1 MAPVVE
7 NASPQPADLGFS
19 VSQQTVELDI
29 DLRSRS
35 LTGRTEI
42 IINPHSK
49 DLRIIRLNC
58 RQAVFTRLS
67 LNGKPCSAITY
78 SDPYKNAKLE
88 WNAAGVQQ
96 YDMLQRK
103 LEKQFKDPPGEEL
116 EVTIPKS
123 IKIDELDP
131 FSEEA
136 QNILLSRTS
145 GTSKRDSG
153 DGSAIDPV
161 QSSRTAIEQTAR
173 FTPINLIIEYVVD
186 KIRDGMH
193 FVGWEEG
200 DLRYPHA
207 YTTNSLSPGAACCLF
222 PCVDSLN
229 SKCSW
234 NVSIKCQKTV
244 GDALQQLPSSNP
256 QTHTN
261 SVHGVSNGANGING
275 LRKNDHQIND
285 FSDEDKAL
293 DLAVICTGDV
303 TDEVRFHSMR
313 KYCLDLFW

>member
-1 MAPVVE
+1 MAPIVE
-7 NASPQPADLGFS
+7 SASPQPADLGFS
-19 VSQQTVELDI
+19 ISNQKVELDI

-35 LTGRTEI
+35 LIGRTTI
-42 IINPHSK
+42 TINPHSK

-58 RQAVFTRLS
+58 RQAVVTRLS
-67 LNGKPCSAITY
+67 LNGKPCSAISLT
-78 SDPYKNAKLE
+78 DPYKKAKLK

-103 LEKQFKDPPGEEL
+103 LEAQFKDPPEEEL
-116 EVTIPKS
+116 EVTIPK
-123 IKIDELDP
+123 IVKIDELDP

-136 QNILLSRTS
+136 QNILLSRTL
-145 GTSKRDSG
+145 GNNKKDSG
-153 DGSAIDPV
+153 DGSAIDLV

-173 FTPINLIIEYVVD
+173 FTVISLIIDYVIEN
-186 KIRDGMH
+186 IRDGMH

-222 PCVDSLN
+222 PCVDNLT

-234 NVSIKCQKTV
+234 EISIKCQKTV
-244 GDALQQLPSSNP
+244 GDALQPSSNSTP
-256 QTHTN
+256 LQAN
-261 SVHGVSNGANGING
+261 CVHGVSDSVNETNR
-275 LRKNDHQIND
+275 LRKVDVQSN

-293 DLAVICTGDV
+293 DLAVICTGDM
-303 TDEVRFHSMR
+303 TDEVRFFGIRM
-313 KYCLDLFW
+313 YCLD

>member
-1 MAPVVE
+1 MAPIVE
-7 NASPQPADLGFS
+7 KASPQPVDLGFS
-19 VSQQTVELDI
+19 VSHQTVELDI

-35 LTGRTEI
+35 LKGRTAI

-58 RQAVFTRLS
+58 RQAAFTRLS
-67 LNGKPCSAITY
+67 LNGKPCSAIIYT
-78 SDPYKNAKLE
+78 DPYKNAKLQ

-103 LEKQFKDPPGEEL
+103 LEGQFRDPPVEEL

-123 IKIDELDP
+123 VKIDELDP

-136 QNILLSRTS
+136 QNILLSRTL
-145 GTSKRDSG
+145 GNSKRDSG
-153 DGSAIDPV
+153 DGSAIELI

-173 FTPINLIIEYVVD
+173 FTPITLIIEYVID

-207 YTTNSLSPGAACCLF
+207 YTTNRSSPGAACCLF
-222 PCVDSLN
+222 PCVDNLN
-229 SKCSW
+229 SKCIW
-234 NVSIKCQKTV
+234 DISIKCQKTI
-244 GDALQQLPSSNP
+244 GDALQQPSSSISEP
-256 QTHTN
+256 QANGVHGILN
-261 SVHGVSNGANGING
+261 SVNETNGHRKVDVQTSN
-275 LRKNDHQIND
+275 

-293 DLAVICTGDV
+293 DLAVICTGAV
-303 TDEVRFHSMR
+303 TDEVKSLSVR
-313 KYCLDLFW
+313 KYRLD

>member
-1 MAPVVE
+1 MAPIVE

-19 VSQQTVELDI
+19 VSQQIVELDI

-42 IINPHSK
+42 VVNPHSK
-49 DLRIIRLNC
+49 DLRHIRLNC
-58 RQAVFTRLS
+58 RQAVFTRVS
-67 LNGKPCSAITY
+67 LNGKPCASIAHT
-78 SDPYKNAKLE
+78 DPYKNAKLE
-88 WNAAGVQQ
+88 WNAGVQQ
-96 YDMLQRK
+96 YDMLQRR
-103 LEKQFKDPPGEEL
+103 LERQFKDPPEEEL

-123 IKIDELDP
+123 LKIDELDP

-145 GTSKRDSG
+145 GNSKRNSG
-153 DGSAIDPV
+153 DGSAIDLV

-173 FTPINLIIEYVVD
+173 FTPIKLIIEYVVE

-222 PCVDSLN
+222 PCVDSLT
-229 SKCSW
+229 SKCTW
-234 NVSIKCQKTV
+234 NISIKCQKTV
-244 GDALQQLPSSNP
+244 GDALQQPSSSNP
-256 QTHTN
+256 QPRAN
-261 SVHGVSNGANGING
+261 SVRGVLNGVNEING
-275 LRKNDHQIND
+275 LRKADGQSNN

-303 TDEVRFHSMR
+303 TDEVRFRSR
-313 KYCLDLFW
+313 RTRCLD